1 MTVELAVA
9 LPVLVA
15 VAAVAVNALLAF
27 SECAAFD
34 NAFRDAV
41 RLNATSPAYGQ
52 GLEQSRAAVQ
62 SDLEGAFNRSF
73 ESVQVAVEGAS
84 GGHVRFTATLEVSP
98 TLFGLG
104 LKGRCSGWSFQSS
117 STARS
122 LRWTATIRGCSYEG
136 FVGGGGAGSP
146 RAAGVPCRR
155 LPAGGLGVGGR
166 SVLRI
171 SAGRC
176 ARGGAGVDVGGPG
189 RHGRLGP

>member
-62 SDLEGAFNRSF
+62 SDLEGA
-73 ESVQVAVEGAS
+73 S

-104 LKGRCSGWSFQSS
+104 LK
-117 STARS
+117 
-122 LRWTATIRGCSYEG
+122 
-136 FVGGGGAGSP
+136 
-146 RAAGVPCRR
+146 
-155 LPAGGLGVGGR
+155 R
-166 SVLRI
+166 SVFGVELPKLVH
-171 SAGRC
+171 SAELAVDRYHP
-176 ARGGAGVDVGGPG
+176 GVLV
-189 RHGRLGP
+189 

>member
-1 MTVELAVA
+1 MGVRRRVRDEGQMTVELAVA

-104 LKGRCSGWSFQSS
+104 LK
-117 STARS
+117 
-122 LRWTATIRGCSYEG
+122 
-136 FVGGGGAGSP
+136 
-146 RAAGVPCRR
+146 
-155 LPAGGLGVGGR
+155 R
-166 SVLRI
+166 SVFGVELPKLVH
-171 SAGRC
+171 SAEL
-176 ARGGAGVDVGGPG
+176 AVDRYHPG
-189 RHGRLGP
+189 MLV